1 MSATPSA
8 PATQPGLG
16 VSSTASTAHGQAAIA
31 NAKSKDPG
39 WKYCIC
45 PDENKKNSLRC
56 IYCNNLYTNGITRI
70 KFHLGNIPNS
80 GVLPC
85 TKVPADVRDE
95 IVEYLTRK
103 GEKKAMKVT
112 EQKRRRCEVDL
123 SHSEGEGASD
133 SDGTNN
139 SVLVLKSARGTT
151 SKSSSGPMEKF
162 CKLTPKEAIAA
173 RKEKAA
179 DNIQLKLTTGRREQK
194 RIRACEYICQ
204 FFYEAC
210 IPFNAVTLPSF
221 DLMLESIGQYG
232 EDLDGPSPYEMGG
245 PYLKKRKKR
254 VKDSFKAHKEHW
266 ELTGCT
272 IMTDAWTDIRGRGVM
287 NLVVHSAYGVVFL
300 DSVDCSAAKK
310 NGKYIFDL
318 VDRCIEEIGEKHV
331 VQVVTDNASVN
342 QAASKLLNAK
352 RPKVFWNGCAAHCI
366 DLMLEDIGKL
376 PSVDSTIT
384 KARAVTVFLYAHT
397 RVLNLMR
404 EFLSKDLVRSGIT
417 RFATAYLNL
426 KSMLDNKKQL
436 QKLFRSDE
444 LDEMGYLKKVKG
456 NEASKTV
463 RSETFWRGVDI
474 AVKFFEPLAN
484 LLRRMDSD
492 VPAMGFIY
500 GAFLDAKQEIKTKF
514 ENEQGSCFQEVL
526 DIVDKRWDSKLKG
539 PLHRAGYF
547 LNPYYYY
554 ENKKQIELDGSFE
567 AGLITCMEKMVE
579 DVVLQDKINDEL
591 VAYRKEQGTFGR
603 EIAKRQRRNKS
614 FDPAQWWSSHGSDS
628 PNLRVLAMRILSLT
642 CSSSACERNFS
653 VFQQIHTKKRNR
665 LLHNKMRDLV
675 FIKFNSKLKQKR
687 KMKNRDPIV
696 DHTFVDVV
704 EDEDNEWITG
714 IVPHE
719 PDEVVEVAASTSQ
732 GAVGAS
738 KRKRASQSR
747 PRKKKKLLPVFRE
760 DELESASSSSESEDD
775 AMHSPSGSSNESDS
789 E

>member
-1 MSATPSA
+1 M
-8 PATQPGLG
+8 
-16 VSSTASTAHGQAAIA
+16 
-31 NAKSKDPG
+31 
-39 WKYCIC
+39 
-45 PDENKKNSLRC
+45 
-56 IYCNNLYTNGITRI
+56 
-70 KFHLGNIPNS
+70 
-80 GVLPC
+80 
-85 TKVPADVRDE
+85 
-95 IVEYLTRK
+95 
-103 GEKKAMKVT
+103 
-112 EQKRRRCEVDL
+112 
-123 SHSEGEGASD
+123 
-133 SDGTNN
+133 
-139 SVLVLKSARGTT
+139 
-151 SKSSSGPMEKF
+151 
-162 CKLTPKEAIAA
+162 
-173 RKEKAA
+173 
-179 DNIQLKLTTGRREQK
+179 
-194 RIRACEYICQ
+194 
-204 FFYEAC
+204 
-210 IPFNAVTLPSF
+210 
-221 DLMLESIGQYG
+221 
-232 EDLDGPSPYEMGG
+232 
-245 PYLKKRKKR
+245 
-254 VKDSFKAHKEHW
+254 
-266 ELTGCT
+266 
-272 IMTDAWTDIRGRGVM
+272 
-287 NLVVHSAYGVVFL
+287 
-300 DSVDCSAAKK
+300 
-310 NGKYIFDL
+310 
-318 VDRCIEEIGEKHV
+318 
-331 VQVVTDNASVN
+331 TDNASVN

-567 AGLITCMEKMVE
+567 AGLVTCMEKMVE

-653 VFQQIHTKKRNR
+653 VFQQIHTKKHNR

-714 IVPHE
+714 IVPYE